1 MTYFRAMKKIIRFIS
16 LFVTLFS
23 YSQDAYKDSL
33 NKYIADYIKNHEVVL
48 GKDKE
53 LFRFYPVNE
62 KYKVTA
68 RFEKVVDSKWF
79 NMETSGPI
87 KKTHRIYGTL
97 HFTINDAPVK
107 LNVYQSQNLMNTGE
121 YKDYLFIPFTDLS
134 SGEETYEGGRY
145 MDLRIGDIANNKVI
159 LDFNKAYNPYCAYAS
174 GKYNCPIPP
183 KENHLAIAIQAGEK
197 IFAQPH

>member
-1 MTYFRAMKKIIRFIS
+1 MTYFRAMKKIIPFIS

-68 RFEKVVDSKWF
+68 RFEKVVDS
-79 NMETSGPI
+79 N
-87 KKTHRIYGTL
+87 
-97 HFTINDAPVK
+97 A
-107 LNVYQSQNLMNTGE
+107 
-121 YKDYLFIPFTDLS
+121 
-134 SGEETYEGGRY
+134 
-145 MDLRIGDIANNKVI
+145 
-159 LDFNKAYNPYCAYAS
+159 
-174 GKYNCPIPP
+174 
-183 KENHLAIAIQAGEK
+183 K
-197 IFAQPH
+197 IFGSVSV